1 LALPWGPELNQGNGA
16 FSPEECWLVL
26 ERAASS
32 TALKR
37 AARLREFLFYVG
49 AKSLKE
55 GRTDIHE
62 QEIGQAVFG
71 RRDSYD
77 TSQDN
82 IVRVSATELR
92 KRVDAY
98 FATEGRDE
106 LLIFEIPR
114 GSYTPAF
121 RMRAP
126 EVAVPTFAAAES
138 PSEALPANSSPP
150 PPASS
155 PSRMPL
161 VLLSA
166 LAIALAITC
175 GVLWQ
180 QNRMLLR
187 HVHPWQSQPALSA
200 FWSHFLNA
208 PQQTDVVLADTSF
221 MLAEELMKQTY
232 PLSDYLNHSYT
243 NQIESLTGCGDPH
256 VLASIVSRNDG
267 SYGDFRVAE
276 RILSLDS
283 GANNILLNYARDYT
297 ADEIKRNNVILIG
310 SQKSNPWVYLFA
322 DQMNFVIHYDRTLD
336 QSFVENRHPRA
347 GELSKYSQPSN
358 PYAALGYSVVAY
370 LPNPSHTA
378 NALIIAGTNSEA
390 TEAAGDFLTSDA
402 SLQTFLNKLGTHLVP
417 YFELLLR
424 TSRVAA
430 TPLQSQIVAYRTYQ

>member
-1 LALPWGPELNQGNGA
+1 MGHESKQGNGA
-16 FSPEECWLVL
+16 FSPEECWLVI

-92 KRVDAY
+92 KRVDTY
-98 FATEGRDE
+98 FAAEGRDE
-106 LLIFEIPR
+106 PLIFEIPR

-121 RMRAP
+121 RLRVA
-126 EVAVPTFAAAES
+126 ETQEQAAVPAETPAAAL
-138 PSEALPANSSPP
+138 AADGPP
-150 PPASS
+150 PLEPL
-155 PSRMPL
+155 PHSRMPL
-161 VLLSA
+161 VLASA
-166 LAIALAITC
+166 LALALAVAC
-175 GVLWQ
+175 GVLWR
-180 QNRMLLR
+180 QNQTLLR
-187 HVHPWQSQPALSA
+187 HAHPWESQPALSV

-232 PLSDYLNHSYT
+232 PLSDYLNHSYAT
-243 NQIESLTGCGDPH
+243 QIQSLTGCGDPH
-256 VLASIVSRNDG
+256 VLSSIVSRNDG

-283 GANNILLNYARDYT
+283 GASNVFLNYARDYS
-297 ADEIKRNNVILIG
+297 ADDIKRDNVILIG

-322 DQMNFVIHYDRTLD
+322 DQMNFEIRYDRALD
-336 QSFVENRHPRA
+336 QSFVENRHPRP
-347 GELSKYSQPSN
+347 GELSLYAQPSD
-358 PYAALGYSVVAY
+358 PYAALGYSVIAF
-370 LPNPSHTA
+370 LPNPSHTG
-378 NALIIAGTNSEA
+378 NALIVEGTNSES

-402 SLQTFLNKLGTHLVP
+402 AMQGFLNKLETKRVP

-424 TSRVAA
+424 TNRVAA
-430 TPLQSQIVAYRTYQ
+430 TPLQAQIVTYRTY

>member
-1 LALPWGPELNQGNGA
+1 MGSELKQGNGTI
-16 FSPEECWLVL
+16 SPEECWLVL
-26 ERAASS
+26 ERAAAS

-49 AKSLKE
+49 TKSLKE

-106 LLIFEIPR
+106 PLIFEIPR

-121 RMRAP
+121 RMRAA
-126 EVAVPTFAAAES
+126 ETQEQTALAAET
-138 PSEALPANSSPP
+138 PLAALPANGLPP
-150 PPASS
+150 QEHFPH
-155 PSRMPL
+155 SRMPL
-161 VLLSA
+161 ILVSA
-166 LAIALAITC
+166 LSLALAVAC
-175 GVLWQ
+175 GVLWR
-180 QNRMLLR
+180 QNQMLVR
-187 HVHPWQSQPALSA
+187 HVHAWESQPALSA
-200 FWSHFLNA
+200 FWSHFLDA

-232 PLSDYLNHSYT
+232 LLSDYLNRSYAS
-243 NQIESLTGCGDPH
+243 QIQSLTGCGDPH
-256 VLASIVSRNDG
+256 VLSSIVSRNDG

-283 GANNILLNYARDYT
+283 GANNVFLNYARDYT
-297 ADEIKRNNVILIG
+297 ADDIKRDNVILIG

-322 DQMNFVIHYDRTLD
+322 DQMNFVIHYDRARD

-347 GELSKYSQPSN
+347 GELSQYAQPSN
-358 PYAALGYSVVAY
+358 PYAALGYSVIAY

-378 NALIIAGTNSEA
+378 NALIIEGTNSES
-390 TEAAGDFLTSDA
+390 TEAAGDFLTSDSA
-402 SLQTFLNKLGTHLVP
+402 LQSFLNKLGTRQVP
-417 YFELLLR
+417 YFELLLK

-430 TPLQSQIVAYRTYQ
+430 TPLQAQIVTYRTY

>member
-1 LALPWGPELNQGNGA
+1 MSDELKQGNGA
-16 FSPEECWLVL
+16 FSTEECWLVL
-26 ERAASS
+26 ERATAS

-49 AKSLKE
+49 TQSLKE
-55 GRTDIHE
+55 GRSDIHE

-98 FATEGRDE
+98 FATEGRE
-106 LLIFEIPR
+106 EPLIFEIPR

-121 RMRAP
+121 RLRTA
-126 EVAVPTFAAAES
+126 ETLAQAAVAAETPTEVLLADGS
-138 PSEALPANSSPP
+138 LPLAPSLQ
-150 PPASS
+150 
-155 PSRMPL
+155 SRMPL
-161 VLLSA
+161 VFVSA
-166 LAIALAITC
+166 LAIALAVTC
-175 GVLWQ
+175 GVLWR

-187 HVHPWQSQPALSA
+187 HVHAWQSQPALAA
-200 FWSHFLNA
+200 FWSHFLDV

-243 NQIESLTGCGDPH
+243 SQIQSLTGCGDPH
-256 VLASIVSRNDG
+256 VLSSIISRNDG

-276 RILSLDS
+276 RILALDS
-283 GANNILLNYARDYT
+283 GANNVFLNYARDYA
-297 ADEIKRNNVILIG
+297 ADAIKRDNVILIG

-347 GELSKYSQPSN
+347 GELSLYAQPSN
-358 PYAALGYSVVAY
+358 PYAALGYSVIAY
-370 LPNPSHTA
+370 LSNPSHTGS
-378 NALIIAGTNSEA
+378 ALIVEGTNSES

-402 SLQTFLNKLGTHLVP
+402 SMQSFLNKLGTRRVP

-424 TSRVAA
+424 TNRVAA
-430 TPLQSQIVAYRTYQ
+430 TPLQAQIVTYRTY